1 MIGSEPIRSENHQH
15 FEIAHLLDGPSA
27 EGKAITLLQLIATD
41 HQPGIALADTAEGLL
56 LRSGDSLDT
65 TPHDDRV
72 DEAKQTEMAFHGKY
86 KAKTHATR
94 CNPAPY
100 HTVIRLKFIEAVSK
114 VQANTS
120 DGVAIGQSDAVI
132 KATANARH

>member
-1 MIGSEPIRSENHQH
+1 MIGSEPIRSENHQN

-27 EGKAITLLQLIATD
+27 EGKAITLLQLITAD

-120 DGVAIGQSDAVI
+120 DSVASGQSDAVI

>member
-1 MIGSEPIRSENHQH
+1 MIGGEPIRSENHQH

-27 EGKAITLLQLIATD
+27 EGKAITLLQMITAD

-56 LRSGDSLDT
+56 LRGGDSLDT

-86 KAKTHATR
+86 KAKTHTTGY
-94 CNPAPY
+94 NPAPY
-100 HTVIRLKFIEAVSK
+100 HAVIRLKFIEAVSK
-114 VQANTS
+114 VQANTLS
-120 DGVAIGQSDAVI
+120 AVAGEQTEVGD
-132 KATANARH
+132 

>member
-27 EGKAITLLQLIATD
+27 EGKAITLLQLITAD

-56 LRSGDSLDT
+56 LRGGNSLDT

-72 DEAKQTEMAFHGKY
+72 DETKQPKWLFM
-86 KAKTHATR
+86 
-94 CNPAPY
+94 
-100 HTVIRLKFIEAVSK
+100 
-114 VQANTS
+114 ANTRLRRMPLN
-120 DGVAIGQSDAVI
+120 AIQLISMRKFGSNSSRRSAKSKSI
-132 KATANARH
+132 H

>member
-27 EGKAITLLQLIATD
+27 EGKAITLLQLITAD

-56 LRSGDSLDT
+56 LRGGNSLDT

-86 KAKTHATR
+86 KAKTYATR
-94 CNPAPY
+94 CNPA
-100 HTVIRLKFIEAVSK
+100 A
-114 VQANTS
+114 
-120 DGVAIGQSDAVI
+120 
-132 KATANARH
+132 